1 MSPERRAVLLCA
13 PLGTLMLLGGSLVA
27 VTATGGAVAMGA
39 VVALTG
45 AAFLLAVVYLALP
58 SRPVVTRQVGDAT
71 VIDGSP
77 WPWRFLLVLALGT
90 TAAAVLGSIALGDP
104 EVLAST
110 SSRRSPVVLLAL
122 WPIGTWLWFVVVR
135 GRTRQRIEVRGD
147 VVTLHAG
154 RRRTSVTATRRRVDV
169 GRGSPARRRSVVVRG
184 RADAE
189 ELVLDCRLFAT
200 TTDDLGKALRRVL
213 PR

>member
-1 MSPERRAVLLCA
+1 VDPERRAVLLCA
-13 PLGTLMLLGGSLVA
+13 PLGTLMLVGGSLVA
-27 VTATGGAVAMGA
+27 LTATGGGVAMGA
-39 VVALTG
+39 VVALMG
-45 AAFLLAVVYLALP
+45 AAFLLAVVHLVLP
-58 SRPVVTRQVGDAT
+58 GRPVVTRQVGDAT

-77 WPWRFLLVLALGT
+77 WPWRFLLVLAVGT
-90 TAAAVLGSIALGDP
+90 TAAAVLGTIALGDP
-104 EVLAST
+104 EVLESS

-122 WPIGTWLWFVVVR
+122 WPIGAWSWFVVVR
-135 GRTRQRIEVRGD
+135 GRTRQRIEVGGD

-184 RADAE
+184 RVDAE
-189 ELVLDCRLFAT
+189 ELVLVARLFAT
-200 TTDDLGKALRRVL
+200 TPDELADAVRAAL

>member
-39 VVALTG
+39 VVALMG

-71 VIDGSP
+71 LMDGSP
-77 WPWRFLLVLALGT
+77 WPWRFLVVVALGT
-90 TAAAVLGSIALGDP
+90 TAAAVLGTIALGDP
-104 EVLAST
+104 EVLASS
-110 SSRRSPVVLLAL
+110 SSRRSPVVLLLL
-122 WPIGTWLWFVVVR
+122 WPIAAWTWFVAVR

-154 RRRTSVTATRRRVDV
+154 RRSTSVTATRRRVDV

-184 RADAE
+184 RADAD
-189 ELVLDCRLFAT
+189 ELVLVARLFAT
-200 TTDDLGKALRRVL
+200 TPDELADAVRAAL